1 MNWCIVNDDGPPLG
15 STQFCILRTVYIPVT
30 CKMQINSTVKNYGPN
45 ISYKHMYFMFPY
57 CQSDEYNE
65 VKEAE

>member
-1 MNWCIVNDDGPPLG
+1 
-15 STQFCILRTVYIPVT
+15 
-30 CKMQINSTVKNYGPN
+30 MQINSTVKNYGPN